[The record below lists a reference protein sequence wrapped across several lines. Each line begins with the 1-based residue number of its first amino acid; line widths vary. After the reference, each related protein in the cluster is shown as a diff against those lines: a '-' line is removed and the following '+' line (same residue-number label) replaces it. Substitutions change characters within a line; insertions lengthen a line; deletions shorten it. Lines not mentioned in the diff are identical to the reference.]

1 MCGIVG
7 YVGPRPA
14 TSILLEGLKR
24 LEYRGYDSA
33 GIAVLS
39 PERQIQLA
47 KSEGRLAK
55 LLKSLDGRA
64 PTGHLGLG
72 HTRWATHGEPNDV
85 NAHPHADCS
94 GRLVVVHNGIIENF
108 RELRQG
114 LLDRGHRFVSQT
126 DTEVIVHLIEESFS
140 RSEHGDAGDAP
151 DLQEAVRRALSR
163 VDGAYALAVF
173 SAEHPELLVAARRF
187 SPLIVGL
194 GEGENFLASDI
205 PAFLSQT
212 RQYLVIED
220 GEVVGVDR
228 EGAEIRTLAGE
239 AVVRE
244 PFAVDWSVEAAERS
258 GYPHFYLKEIHEQ
271 PQTIV
276 DALRGRVEGDTVS
289 LPELEPL
296 DMDGVQR
303 IHIVACGSS
312 YYAGLVGKHLI
323 EGSARIPVEVAIA
336 SEYRYRD
343 PVVDAHTLLLPI
355 SQSGETADT
364 LAALRLAREKGAKAL
379 AMANALGS
387 TITRE
392 SDATVYLQAGPE
404 VAVVATKTFTAEL
417 VTLALFAVWLGRMR
431 KTLSEQEAAGVLSE
445 LRQMPGKVE
454 RVLTDNERIGAL
466 ARKYADRQSFFFLGR
481 GVNYPI
487 ALEGALKLK
496 EISYLHAEGYP
507 AGELKHGPI
516 AMLDPDLPV
525 VALAT
530 QSTQYGKMVSS
541 MQEVR
546 ARKAEVIALT
556 EKGDREI
563 GAHADQLMRVPGAS
577 ERLSPIV
584 NVVPLQLFA
593 YHIADERGCDIDK
606 PRNLAKSVTVE

>member
-14 TSILLEGLKR
+14 TPILLEGLQR

-39 PERQIQLA
+39 PEREIQLA
-47 KSEGRLAK
+47 KSEGRLAR
-55 LLKSLDGRA
+55 LLETLDGRA

-108 RELRQG
+108 RELRQA
-114 LLDRGHRFVSQT
+114 LLERGHRFESQT
-126 DTEVIVHLIEESFS
+126 DTEVIVHLIEESFAEGEA
-140 RSEHGDAGDAP
+140 RDGP
-151 DLQEAVRRALSR
+151 DLLEAVRRALSR
-163 VDGAYALAVF
+163 VEGAYALAVF
-173 SAEHPELLVAARRF
+173 SAEDPELLVAARRF

-205 PAFLSQT
+205 PAFLPQT
-212 RQYLVIED
+212 RRYLVIED

-228 EGAEIRTLAGE
+228 HGAEIRTLAGE
-239 AVVRE
+239 PVVRE

-258 GYPHFYLKEIHEQ
+258 GYPHFYLKEIYEQ
-271 PQTIV
+271 PQTIA
-276 DALRGRVEGDTVS
+276 DALRGRVEGDAVS

-296 DMDGVQR
+296 DLDGVQR

-312 YYAGLVGKHLI
+312 HYAGLVGKHLI
-323 EGSARIPVEVAIA
+323 EGWARIPVEVAIA
-336 SEYRYRD
+336 SEYRYRN
-343 PVVDAHTLLLPI
+343 PVVDPHTLVLPI

-364 LAALRLAREKGAKAL
+364 LAALRLARENGAQAL
-379 AMANALGS
+379 AVANALGS

-392 SDATVYLQAGPE
+392 SDATLYLQAGPE

-417 VTLALFAVWLGRMR
+417 VTLALLAVRLGRMR
-431 KTLSEQEAAGVLSE
+431 GTLLEEEAAGVLAE

-466 ARKYADRQSFFFLGR
+466 ARRYADRRSIFFLGR
-481 GVNYPI
+481 GANYPI

-530 QSTQYGKMVSS
+530 QSSQYSKMVSS

-546 ARKAEVIALT
+546 ARRAEVIALA

-563 GAHADQLMRVPGAS
+563 EAHADQIMRVPHAS
-577 ERLSPIV
+577 EPLSPIV